1 VLAIKWTIA
10 RAAVIGT
17 SSESS
22 GAGATIASFL
32 AYGTEVKVSKT
43 PEIFGTGAVQGIAAA
58 ETANNAATGG
68 SMVPLL
74 TLGIPGGNSAAVMMS
89 ALMLQGVQLG
99 PILLKSQPLYLTSTF
114 ASIVVTNI
122 VMVAV
127 ALVIAKWFNKIRLI
141 PYSLMGTTILV
152 LASVGSF
159 SLQNSV
165 SDVVL
170 MMLAGIFGYA
180 FIKYKFSPAA
190 LVLGLVLGGL
200 CEANLRRAVALANGN
215 YMIVFSRPIS
225 ATLLTVCLLLLFAPI
240 VLKIKSK
247 LAKKCP
253 RSNKPLILANLNQKE
268 RTIYGTCQQH
278 VLTNETG
285 EPVVG
290 CQLRSMSAAS
300 RSFWV
305 LRLDYVFIDGE
316 HFAYHMEHAEGIIRA
331 VQLSALR
338 LSCGFQATSRI
349 YRAGA

>member
-1 VLAIKWTIA
+1 
-10 RAAVIGT
+10 
-17 SSESS
+17 
-22 GAGATIASFL
+22 
-32 AYGTEVKVSKT
+32 
-43 PEIFGTGAVQGIAAA
+43 
-58 ETANNAATGG
+58 
-68 SMVPLL
+68 
-74 TLGIPGGNSAAVMMS
+74 MMS

-247 LAKKCP
+247 LAKKVP
-253 RSNKPLILANLNQKE
+253 TK
-268 RTIYGTCQQH
+268 
-278 VLTNETG
+278 
-285 EPVVG
+285 
-290 CQLRSMSAAS
+290 
-300 RSFWV
+300 
-305 LRLDYVFIDGE
+305 
-316 HFAYHMEHAEGIIRA
+316 
-331 VQLSALR
+331 
-338 LSCGFQATSRI
+338 
-349 YRAGA
+349 

>member
-1 VLAIKWTIA
+1 MIPVMIGMFAVTEVFKQTSKPIVLQRVGKETKKLKTELVSLHELLAIKWTIA

-17 SSESS
+17 FVGILP

-247 LAKKCP
+247 LAKKVP
-253 RSNKPLILANLNQKE
+253 AK
-268 RTIYGTCQQH
+268 
-278 VLTNETG
+278 
-285 EPVVG
+285 
-290 CQLRSMSAAS
+290 
-300 RSFWV
+300 
-305 LRLDYVFIDGE
+305 
-316 HFAYHMEHAEGIIRA
+316 
-331 VQLSALR
+331 
-338 LSCGFQATSRI
+338 
-349 YRAGA
+349 